1 MAQAQTEEKQNV
13 TVSLSRSTLQKAR
26 VIAAQR
32 STSISGL
39 LAQQIDA
46 LVTKDEAYQRAKK
59 HARAMLRK
67 GFHMGGGPLPSREEL
82 HER

>member
-1 MAQAQTEEKQNV
+1 MAQVQSEEKQNV
-13 TVSLSRSTLQKAR
+13 TVSLSKSTLQKAR

-46 LVTKDEAYQRAKK
+46 LVTEDDAYQRAKR
-59 HARAMLRK
+59 HARAILRK
-67 GFHMGGGPLPSREEL
+67 GFHMGGGPLPTREEL

>member
-1 MAQAQTEEKQNV
+1 MSTVQKERKQNV
-13 TVSLSRSTLQKAR
+13 TVSVSRDTLEKAR
-26 VIAAQR
+26 VLAARR

-46 LVTKDEAYQRAKK
+46 LVGEDEAYQRAKR

-67 GFHMGGGPLPSREEL
+67 GFHMGGGPLPTRDEI